1 MITRNNLK
9 ERFFDEQLEKN
20 DTLRRKDLQEEDRE
34 KQDQRR
40 IPLVSKNN

>member
-20 DTLRRKDLQEEDRE
+20 DMLRRKDQQEEDQE